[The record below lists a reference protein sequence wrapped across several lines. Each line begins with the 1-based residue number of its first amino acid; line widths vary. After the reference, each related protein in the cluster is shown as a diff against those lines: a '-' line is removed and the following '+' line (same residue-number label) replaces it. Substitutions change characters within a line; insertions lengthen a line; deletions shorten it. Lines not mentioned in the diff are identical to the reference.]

1 MIKSVVSVLL
11 CIVMILSFSACAKDK
26 VLILDEFS
34 RTVSFSMGDVNVKGK
49 LDFKNSDC
57 ITFTVEEPENLKGIT
72 FSENTAS
79 LDEITISYAKLKD
92 KSPVYILLS
101 IIKNIAENE
110 IYLPLKGEYT
120 FQGTVSAV
128 EYKVVF
134 DCENELISRIVTEK
148 FSYNFE

>member
-1 MIKSVVSVLL
+1 
-11 CIVMILSFSACAKDK
+11 
-26 VLILDEFS
+26 
-34 RTVSFSMGDVNVKGK
+34 MGEVNIKGK
-49 LDFKNSDC
+49 LDFRNRDC

-72 FSENTAS
+72 FSENTAN
-79 LDEITISYAKLKD
+79 LGEITISYAKLKD

-101 IIKNIAENE
+101 IIKNMAENE

-120 FQGTVSAV
+120 FQGSVSSV
-128 EYKVVF
+128 EYKAVF